1 MDQKKLAIWLKVII
15 VGVAVCCLFIC
26 AVLLPELGKSIKAH
40 YEGEF
45 DYAFWPCL
53 IFLWVCF
60 IPVFAA
66 LVLAWKIAHSLGT
79 GRAFTMENAKL
90 FKIISILAVVDSAFF
105 VVGNIV
111 LLLLWMNHIGFA
123 ILSFIVAFAGIA
135 IAVCAAGLSHYVA
148 KAAAMQD
155 ENELTI

>member
-1 MDQKKLAIWLKVII
+1 MDQKKLATWLKII
-15 VGVAVCCLFIC
+15 IAGVALCCVFIC
-26 AVLLPELGKSIKAH
+26 AVLLPELGKSLKTH

-60 IPVFAA
+60 IPVLAA
-66 LVLAWKIAHSLGT
+66 LVLSWRIAHNLGN

-90 FKIISILAVVDSAFF
+90 FKIISILAVVDTAFF
-105 VVGNIV
+105 FIGNCV
-111 LLLLWMNHIGFA
+111 LLCLNMNHPGFVVFSLVIVFIG
-123 ILSFIVAFAGIA
+123 VA

-155 ENELTI
+155 ENDLTI